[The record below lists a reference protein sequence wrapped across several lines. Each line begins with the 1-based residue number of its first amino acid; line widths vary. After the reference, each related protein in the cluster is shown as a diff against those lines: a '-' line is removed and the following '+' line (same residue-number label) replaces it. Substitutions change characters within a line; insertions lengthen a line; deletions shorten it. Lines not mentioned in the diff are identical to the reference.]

1 MSIKLNAQ
9 SGGSVALDAPTQTTN
24 SEDKVYK
31 LPVADGSAG
40 QALKTDGSGNLCFGS
55 AGLSYGVTD
64 LDAWAISSGYTAS
77 TGSNIMNTNWYRFAT
92 ASGTHFPQLGGAM
105 TESGGIFTFPSTG
118 FWVMEFTLGGYNISD
133 NSGTYF
139 GGQVFF
145 STDSGS
151 NYDRIST
158 AYTNMMGSSDHGEVF
173 MKAYV
178 DVTNASTCRAK
189 FHTNISASKTIF
201 GDGDEMRSGVVFTRI
216 GDT

>member
-1 MSIKLNAQ
+1 MSTIKTNQLAHTANGA
-9 SGGSVALDAPTQTTN
+9 SVFTLPQT
-24 SEDKVYK
+24 
-31 LPVADGSAG
+31 DGSNG
-40 QALKTDGSGNLCFGS
+40 QALKTNGSGTLSFGN

-77 TGSNIMNTNWYRFAT
+77 AGSNLMNTNWYRFAT
-92 ASGTHFPQLGGAM
+92 ASDTHFPQLGGAM
-105 TESGGIFTFPSTG
+105 TESSGIFTFPSTG

-145 STDSGS
+145 SNDSGS
-151 NYDRIST
+151 SYDRIST

-178 DVTNASTCRAK
+178 DVTNTSTCSAK
-189 FHTNISASKTIF
+189 FHTNLAASKTIF